1 LWEPTKGTARRSQ
14 PSYRLTQRTVAAL
27 RSALRYRTE
36 TIDGDDQKLIRH
48 LRRNGRI
55 TNADVRDYLDCD
67 VFLARDR
74 LARMRKRGWID
85 FLPGG
90 ATRGADVVYV
100 TTPKFARD
108 LGDS

>member
-1 LWEPTKGTARRSQ
+1 
-14 PSYRLTQRTVAAL
+14 LTQGTIAAL

-55 TNADVRDYLDCD
+55 TNGDVRDYLDCD

-74 LARMRKRGWID
+74 RARMRKRGWIE

-90 ATRGADVVYV
+90 PTRGADVVYV
-100 TTPKFARD
+100 KTDRFDRD
-108 LGDS
+108 LDS